1 MRSAPG
7 RFTTLPDPIP
17 LEVTVTSRDVV
28 DHPAEDT
35 DALRETAW
43 LLRTSVG

>member
-1 MRSAPG
+1 VTHAPD
-7 RFTTLPDPIP
+7 RFSTLPAPIR
-17 LEVTVTSRDVV
+17 LEDTITSQDVI

-35 DALRETAW
+35 DAVRESAW